1 MKDARVYA
9 PKIRDLLGTASHF
22 CEVVVLKL
30 RTDIWKCG
38 CTQPAALRATPLHL
52 GTDKTEAEKNGTD
65 KIGGEAANRSS
76 ASLPEFGSGRDALSA
91 GATQPDIICHFFHC
105 LLLLLY

>member
-1 MKDARVYA
+1 
-9 PKIRDLLGTASHF
+9 
-22 CEVVVLKL
+22 L

-52 GTDKTEAEKNGTD
+52 GTDKTETEKNGTD

-91 GATQPDIICHFFHC
+91 GPNSESC
-105 LLLLLY
+105 LSCF